1 MILFHKMDA
10 LLVSLEVQIMNQ
22 VKVFVNPYE
31 YLFDSNDYYG
41 YVIYHEKVDIDVF
54 NNIDLSPDTAEN
66 F

>member
-1 MILFHKMDA
+1 MDA

>member
-1 MILFHKMDA
+1 MDA

-54 NNIDLSPDTAEN
+54 NNIDLSPDIAEN

>member
-54 NNIDLSPDTAEN
+54 NNIDLSPDSAEN